1 MAQIVEPWV
10 TFLKNCF
17 SILHP
22 IMTSI
27 KLGYPNSKLMLR
39 WDSLTYLPDKNLGR
53 IYIITLFCSNL
64 TFFGVYLLASP
75 KFLDVSLIFP
85 APLTGKNNYF
95 FDGQLTVFPET
106 SPNSALVGLPDL
118 DDRLFTAVTDQLTVF
133 AESSPNPLA
142 VFLGYESA
150 LLLFFHAI
158 SNYGNSPP
166 VSKYITYI

>member
-1 MAQIVEPWV
+1 MYV
-10 TFLKNCF
+10 TGKF
-17 SILHP
+17 S
-22 IMTSI
+22 
-27 KLGYPNSKLMLR
+27 
-39 WDSLTYLPDKNLGR
+39 SLTEILISK
-53 IYIITLFCSNL
+53 II
-64 TFFGVYLLASP
+64 GVYLLASP

-85 APLTGKNNYF
+85 APLTGKNKHF

-150 LLLFFHAI
+150 LLLTDFFHAI